1 MPAYTEQVS
10 RGFKDISFSFT
21 RHPVTNDVTVL
32 RNEDAIKKSVQN
44 LVKTRINERFFNDL
58 LGLSVEASLFEV
70 VGSDI
75 SSSLTEEIKTLL
87 ENFEPIIKVLDIIVN
102 DTQDYNGLYITIK
115 YSIIGLPVPTQN
127 IEFLL
132 QPSRI

>member
-75 SSSLTEEIKTLL
+75 SSSLTEEIRTLL
-87 ENFEPIIKVLDIIVN
+87 ENFEPRIKVLDILIN

>member
-1 MPAYTEQVS
+1 M
-10 RGFKDISFSFT
+10 
-21 RHPVTNDVTVL
+21 
-32 RNEDAIKKSVQN
+32 
-44 LVKTRINERFFNDL
+44 

-87 ENFEPIIKVLDIIVN
+87 ENFEPRIKVLDIIVN

>member
-75 SSSLTEEIKTLL
+75 SSSLTEEIKTLF
-87 ENFEPIIKVLDIIVN
+87 ENFEPRIKVLDIIVN

>member
-1 MPAYTEQVS
+1 MPAYTEQIS

-58 LGLSVEASLFEV
+58 LGLSVEASLFEL

-75 SSSLTEEIKTLL
+75 SSSLTEEIRTLL
-87 ENFEPIIKVLDIIVN
+87 QNFEPRIKLLDVIVN
-102 DTQDYNGLYITIK
+102 DELDYNGLYITIK
-115 YSIIGLPVPTQN
+115 YSIIGFPVPTQN

-132 QPSRI
+132 QPTRI

>member
-1 MPAYTEQVS
+1 MPAYTEQIS

-58 LGLSVEASLFEV
+58 LGLSVEASLFEL

-75 SSSLTEEIKTLL
+75 SSSLTEEIRTLL
-87 ENFEPIIKVLDIIVN
+87 ENFEPRIKVLDIIVN
-102 DTQDYNGLYITIK
+102 DTLDYNGLYITIK

>member
-58 LGLSVEASLFEV
+58 LGLSVESSLFEV

-87 ENFEPIIKVLDIIVN
+87 ENFEPRIKVLDILIN

>member
-87 ENFEPIIKVLDIIVN
+87 ENFEPRIKVLVIIVN

>member
-1 MPAYTEQVS
+1 MPAYTEQIS

-75 SSSLTEEIKTLL
+75 SSSLAEEIKTLL
-87 ENFEPIIKVLDIIVN
+87 ENFEPRIKLSLIHI
-102 DTQDYNGLYITIK
+102 
-115 YSIIGLPVPTQN
+115 
-127 IEFLL
+127 
-132 QPSRI
+132 

>member
-1 MPAYTEQVS
+1 MPAYTEQIS

-87 ENFEPIIKVLDIIVN
+87 ENFEPRIKVLDIIVN

>member
-58 LGLSVEASLFEV
+58 LGLSVESSLFEV

-87 ENFEPIIKVLDIIVN
+87 ENFEPRIKVLDIIVN

>member
-1 MPAYTEQVS
+1 MPAYTEQIS

-58 LGLSVEASLFEV
+58 LGLSVESSLFEV

-75 SSSLTEEIKTLL
+75 SSSLTEEIRTLL
-87 ENFEPIIKVLDIIVN
+87 ENFEPRIKVLDIIVN
-102 DTQDYNGLYITIK
+102 DTLDYNGLYITIK

>member
-1 MPAYTEQVS
+1 MPAYTNQVS

-87 ENFEPIIKVLDIIVN
+87 ENFEPRIKVLDIIVN

-127 IEFLL
+127 IEILL

>member
-1 MPAYTEQVS
+1 MTVKIS
-10 RGFKDISFSFT
+10 RGFKDVSLSFT

-87 ENFEPIIKVLDIIVN
+87 ENFEPRIKVLDIIVN

>member
-87 ENFEPIIKVLDIIVN
+87 ENFEPRIKVLDILIN

>member
-58 LGLSVEASLFEV
+58 LGLSVEASLFEL

-75 SSSLTEEIKTLL
+75 SSSLTEEIRTLL
-87 ENFEPIIKVLDIIVN
+87 QNFEPRIKLMDVIVN
-102 DTQDYNGLYITIK
+102 DELDYNGLYITIK
-115 YSIIGLPVPTQN
+115 YNIIGLPVPTQN

>member
-1 MPAYTEQVS
+1 MPAYTNQVS

-87 ENFEPIIKVLDIIVN
+87 ENFEPRIKVLDIIVN

-127 IEFLL
+127 IEFHL

>member
-58 LGLSVEASLFEV
+58 LGLSVEASLFEL

-87 ENFEPIIKVLDIIVN
+87 ENFEPRIKVLDILIN

>member
-1 MPAYTEQVS
+1 MPAYTEPIS
-10 RGFKDISFSFT
+10 RSFKDISFSFT

-87 ENFEPIIKVLDIIVN
+87 ENFEPRIKVLDIIVN

>member
-87 ENFEPIIKVLDIIVN
+87 ENFEPRIKVLDIIVN

>member
-1 MPAYTEQVS
+1 MPAYTNQVS

-75 SSSLTEEIKTLL
+75 SSSLTEEIRTLL
-87 ENFEPIIKVLDIIVN
+87 ENFEPRIKVLDIIVN

>member
-1 MPAYTEQVS
+1 MPAYTNQGS

-87 ENFEPIIKVLDIIVN
+87 ENFEPRIKVLDIIVN

>member
-1 MPAYTEQVS
+1 MATQVS
-10 RGFKDISFSFT
+10 RTFKDISFSFK

-87 ENFEPIIKVLDIIVN
+87 ENFEPRIKVLDIIVN

-115 YSIIGLPVPTQN
+115 YNIIGLPVPPQN

>member
-32 RNEDAIKKSVQN
+32 RNEAAIKKSVQN

-87 ENFEPIIKVLDIIVN
+87 ENFEPRIKVLDIIVN

>member
-1 MPAYTEQVS
+1 MPAYTEQIS

-58 LGLSVEASLFEV
+58 LGLSVEASLFEL

-75 SSSLTEEIKTLL
+75 SSSLTEEIRTLL
-87 ENFEPIIKVLDIIVN
+87 QNFEPRIKLLDVIVN
-102 DTQDYNGLYITIK
+102 DELDYNGLYITIK

-132 QPSRI
+132 QPTRI

>member
-1 MPAYTEQVS
+1 MPAYTNQVS

-75 SSSLTEEIKTLL
+75 SSSLTEEIRTLL
-87 ENFEPIIKVLDIIVN
+87 ENFEPRIKVLDILIN

>member
-1 MPAYTEQVS
+1 MPAYTNQVS

-87 ENFEPIIKVLDIIVN
+87 ENFEPRIKVLDIIVN

>member
-1 MPAYTEQVS
+1 MPAYTNQVS

-87 ENFEPIIKVLDIIVN
+87 ENFEPRIKVLDIIVN

-132 QPSRI
+132 QPSRL

>member
-1 MPAYTEQVS
+1 MPAYTEQIS

-58 LGLSVEASLFEV
+58 LGLSVESSLFEV

-87 ENFEPIIKVLDIIVN
+87 ENFEPRIKVLDIIVN

>member
-32 RNEDAIKKSVQN
+32 KNEDAIKKSVQN

-87 ENFEPIIKVLDIIVN
+87 ENFEPRIKVLDIIVN

>member
-58 LGLSVEASLFEV
+58 LGLSVESSLFEV

-87 ENFEPIIKVLDIIVN
+87 ENFEPRIKVLDIIVN
-102 DTQDYNGLYITIK
+102 DTLDYNGLYITIK

>member
-1 MPAYTEQVS
+1 MAIKVS
-10 RGFKDISFSFT
+10 RSFKDISFSFK

-58 LGLSVEASLFEV
+58 LGLSVESSLFEV

-87 ENFEPIIKVLDIIVN
+87 ENFEPRIKVLDIIVN